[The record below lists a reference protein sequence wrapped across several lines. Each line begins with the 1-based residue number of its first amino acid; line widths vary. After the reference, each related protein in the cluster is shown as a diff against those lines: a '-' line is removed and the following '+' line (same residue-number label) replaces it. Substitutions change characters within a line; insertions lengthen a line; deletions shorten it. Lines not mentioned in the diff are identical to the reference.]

1 MNSVFA
7 ALNQGSSVTAGLKKV
22 DKSQMTHKN
31 PSLRSSSVV
40 PDKKP
45 APSAK
50 PPALSRQQ
58 SKMKKPSRKELEGTK
73 WIIENYENDSNIVI
87 NELELNHTV
96 YVYNCKNCTIQ
107 LKGKFNALS
116 LDSCAKTGVVVD
128 TLVSAIDLVKST
140 SFALQVLDKCPTVIC
155 DVCDSGQIY
164 LSKTGL
170 DCEIVTSK
178 CGSINVNIP
187 DPESGEFKEE
197 AVPEMLKHQVVNGK
211 LETSIVVH
219 AD

>member
-31 PSLRSSSVV
+31 PSLRNSSVV